1 MSLGN
6 GNAKASN
13 KGSNYSKELKQI
25 KLLNL
30 IEDGINGIG
39 LPPSALGLAKE
50 STLQALLAAVDA
62 QRDYEIRIVNDS
74 NPGGEVTFLEVRY
87 WDSQDGTLAPPVYY
101 LPGDSTPYTVGQP
114 GGPVAPLSYVPTST
128 LLTQILGELTA
139 INADIDVALSTRAT
153 EATQLLVKGVLDAIK
168 LDSANLD
175 AALSTRASETTLVDV
190 KTAIETFDAQN
201 GTDLAN
207 ILNALQNPAAA
218 EIDLSKDF
226 FKNLITVSPYNQ
238 VELRLESPSYL
249 DFVDAATSNS
259 ANISL
264 LNGARVLDSGT
275 NAAGKAILTS
285 KDFIEYRPGSEIY
298 GGGTA
303 AFSPGVALNT
313 RRVGIV
319 DDETTFA
326 NSLTFGYEGTSFNIR
341 YTRDGVE
348 ELNLP
353 QASWDDPCDGSAG
366 SKFTLDGTPV
376 AIDFETGNVFRFRA
390 GLFGYAGWVAEILSP
405 DGDWVTVYTHKHA
418 NTSAEPVFSINTF
431 KVILINE
438 NGGNTSPGKLSSQ
451 CWNGGATSQFDRIN
465 SVLTERSL
473 AQTVRSVITG
483 ETSAGGGGFVNVKV
497 APSGSLETN
506 ASQDTH
512 DNLNANANIQVG
524 DVDVSGANPVPTTM
538 ASTTVIPNLVR
549 STGAGTI
556 PVGARSFSIANVGAA
571 DADILGGVNNLKAGE
586 VVNFDAGLNNTYGLV
601 VYDATGTELL
611 ITYNS

>member
-1 MSLGN
+1 MSIGN
-6 GNAKASN
+6 LKNTGNQGN
-13 KGSNYSKELKQI
+13 NFPWQHNVLKGLQ
-25 KLLNL
+25 
-30 IEDGINGIG
+30 GIY
-39 LPPSALGLAKE
+39 E
-50 STLQALLAAVDA
+50 ELAAINIDT
-62 QRDYEIRIVNDS
+62 N
-74 NPGGEVTFLEVRY
+74 GL
-87 WDSQDGTLAPPVYY
+87 SQ
-101 LPGDSTPYTVGQP
+101 
-114 GGPVAPLSYVPTST
+114 
-128 LLTQILGELTA
+128 
-139 INADIDVALSTRAT
+139 
-153 EATQLLVKGVLDAIK
+153 EATQLLVKVVLD
-168 LDSANLD
+168 
-175 AALSTRASETTLVDV
+175 
-190 KTAIETFDAQN
+190 
-201 GTDLAN
+201 N
-207 ILNALQNPAAA
+207 ILSELQSGITTFT

-226 FKNLITVSPYNQ
+226 FKNLITVTPYNQ

-264 LNGARVLDSGT
+264 TGDGARELDSGIDP
-275 NAAGKAILTS
+275 AGKAILTS

-298 GGGTA
+298 AGGTA

-341 YTRDGVE
+341 YTRAGVE

-366 SKFTLDGTPV
+366 SKFTLNGTPV
-376 AIDFETGNVFRFRA
+376 AINFGTGNVFRFRA

-405 DGDWVTVYTHKHA
+405 DRDWVAVYTHKHA
-418 NTSAEPVFSINTF
+418 NSTGEPVFSINTF

-438 NGGNTSPGKLSSQ
+438 NVGNTTAVKLLSQ

-497 APSGSLETN
+497 NPSGALTVE
-506 ASQDTH
+506 AD
-512 DNLNANANIQVG
+512 IQNSVL
-524 DVDVSGANPVPTTM
+524 P
-538 ASTTVIPNLVR
+538 
-549 STGAGTI
+549 TGAATSANQVTTNNLLAANTI
-556 PVGARSFSIANVGAA
+556 TPNIIRATASGSIPAGAYSFSVANLGAA
-571 DADILGGVNNLKAGE
+571 NGTLLGQTIKPSE
-586 VVNFDAGLNNTYGLV
+586 IINFDAGSLNNVYGAV
-601 VYDATGTELL
+601 AYDATGTELL

>member
-1 MSLGN
+1 MAQGN
-6 GNAKASN
+6 NAKREGARSN
-13 KGSNYSKELKQI
+13 ELYQLQALNRIKDAITGPGS
-25 KLLNL
+25 
-30 IEDGINGIG
+30 
-39 LPPSALGLAKE
+39 PPSPTGVATE
-50 STLQALLAAVDA
+50 STLLAVLSAVDNM
-62 QRDYEIRIVNDS
+62 RDYEVRLVTDS
-74 NPGGEVTFLEVRY
+74 DTPAVTWLEVRY
-87 WDSQDGTLAPPVYY
+87 WDAQDGTLGTPQYF
-101 LPGDSTPYTVGQP
+101 LPGSSTPGT
-114 GGPVAPLSYVPTST
+114 PVAPLSYVPTQT
-128 LLTQILGELTA
+128 LLTQILAELTA
-139 INADIDVALSTRAT
+139 INSDIDVP
-153 EATQLLVKGVLDAIK
+153 
-168 LDSANLD
+168 
-175 AALSTRASETTLVDV
+175 LSTRASETTLVDV

-207 ILNALQNPAAA
+207 ILNVLENPT
-218 EIDLSKDF
+218 ITKTDLSKDY
-226 FKNLITVSPYNQ
+226 FKNLITVTPYNQ

-249 DFVDAATSNS
+249 DFVDAATLNS

-264 LNGARVLDSGT
+264 LNGARKLDSGT

-298 GGGTA
+298 AGGTA
-303 AFSPGVALNT
+303 AFTPGIALNT

-376 AIDFETGNVFRFRA
+376 AIDFEKGNVFRFRA

-418 NTSAEPVFSINTF
+418 NTKGEPVFSINTF

-438 NGGNTSPGKLSSQ
+438 NGGNTSPGKLVSQ

-465 SVLTERSL
+465 SVLNERSL

-497 APSGSLETN
+497 NPSGALTVE
-506 ASQDTH
+506 AD
-512 DNLNANANIQVG
+512 IQTSVL
-524 DVDVSGANPVPTTM
+524 P
-538 ASTTVIPNLVR
+538 
-549 STGAGTI
+549 TGAATSANQVTANTSLNDIDNNTI
-556 PVGARSFSIANVGAA
+556 SINNEVQALNVKLTANTITPNIIRATASGSIPAGAYSFSVANLGAA
-571 DADILGGVNNLKAGE
+571 DGTLLGQTIKPSE
-586 VVNFDAGLNNTYGLV
+586 IINFDAGSLNNVYGAV
-601 VYDATGTELL
+601 AYDATGTELL